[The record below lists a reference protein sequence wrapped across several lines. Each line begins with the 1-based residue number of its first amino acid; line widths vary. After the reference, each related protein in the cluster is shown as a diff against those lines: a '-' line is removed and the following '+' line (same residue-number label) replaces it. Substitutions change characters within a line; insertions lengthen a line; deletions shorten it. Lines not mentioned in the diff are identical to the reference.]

1 MEILAY
7 CSSYNY
13 SDMVK
18 LMDCNLNDLM
28 SFLNNSKIA
37 EKVKAWHTKPML

>member
-7 CSSYNY
+7 CSNYNY
-13 SDMVK
+13 SEMVK
-18 LMDCNLNDLM
+18 LMDCDLNDLM

-37 EKVKAWHTKPML
+37 ESVKAWRTKPII